1 MRIVGGKFKGKP
13 LASPSGDT
21 TRPTQGST
29 REALFNILMQGDPSG
44 GLLAQRGH
52 VRPPLYGAIVLDGF
66 AGTGALGLEALS
78 RGAAQAFFIEQD
90 KDAFGVL
97 SRNIDTLGVQ
107 SATRCYQTSCL
118 TPPPTDRAATLIFLD
133 PPYHHHMIPPALE
146 ALSKAGW
153 ITAQTLI
160 VAEMMKKEPLQSN
173 DIAGFSVCS
182 ARHYGK
188 SKLVFL
194 LPA

>member
-13 LASPSGDT
+13 LTSPSGQG

-52 VRPPLYGAIVLDGF
+52 VRSPLYGGVVLDGF

-78 RGAAQAFFIEQD
+78 RGAAHAFFIEQN
-90 KDAFGVL
+90 KDAFEAL
-97 SRNIDTLGVQ
+97 SQNVGTLGVQ
-107 SATRCYQTSCL
+107 SVTRCYRTSCL
-118 TPPPTDRAATLIFLD
+118 TPPVTDRAATLIFLD
-133 PPYHHHMIPPALE
+133 PPYHHNMIPPALD
-146 ALSKAGW
+146 ALSTAGW
-153 ITAQTLI
+153 VTAQTLI
-160 VAEMMKKEPLQSN
+160 VAEMMKKEPLKS
-173 DIAGFSVCS
+173 DETTGFVVC
-182 ARHYGK
+182 ATRYYGK